1 MSSIPSDL
9 IKAYERTDFRVLEPR
24 GFILRIG
31 QCSAELWAIYLE
43 TGATCAAFLTAWKPY
58 SQDTSE
64 DENALAQAR
73 LHRQLSLLGYVTW
86 NGIGVNADESWRGEE
101 SVFVLGLPFESA
113 KVIGADFR
121 QNAIVWA
128 GADAVPR
135 LIVLR

>member
-1 MSSIPSDL
+1 MSSIPLDL
-9 IKAYERTDFRVLEPR
+9 IKAYEKTDFRVLEPR
-24 GFILRIG
+24 GFILKIG
-31 QCSAELWAIYLE
+31 QCSGELRAIYLE
-43 TGATCAAFLTAWKPY
+43 TGATCAAFLTAWNPY
-58 SQDTSE
+58 SQDTS
-64 DENALAQAR
+64 DAENALAQAR